1 MALTEL
7 AACEN
12 SRQIAAF
19 AARRA
24 AAAAGAD
31 AALLFTPDA
40 FQAGFVCTG
49 AWGEGAPKA
58 LRRAVPR
65 DRDLARELVR
75 DRAALLVPKER
86 LLASDDPLLQDAPAW
101 AAACFLLPVE
111 RNRAIAAVAAL
122 FFRRAPESAAVSAR
136 VLPFLEAVAPALEKA
151 RDAERKSSG
160 MLQAIERLTSLFDLS
175 KAFGSTIDLAELH
188 TLIVQKAA
196 DFCASETASLWF
208 LEGDDGEV
216 VLAATAANPNYDVAA
231 PPASVGA
238 SVVADVLADIEV
250 LRRNSLPEDDPVRAA
265 DPAYPLNSLLA
276 VPLVEDDAPIGVLVL
291 ANKRGRHPEFSD
303 GDEELLVDLARQ
315 AVRAL
320 HNARQY
326 EAEKKVGELDALLT
340 VSREITSTLD
350 LDKVMQAIVNA
361 TAALIRYDRCALA
374 IQSRGR
380 LRLGAVSGLLEI
392 DRNRPDLKRTEE
404 ILEWVYGTGT
414 DVSVTEAEDGT
425 LTADRPETAEK
436 FRVFFRENKL
446 KSFYGI
452 VLKDEEGKLGVLSFE
467 SGERLTFDPET
478 RGLLQILVNQATV
491 AVRNAQLY
499 RQVPLVG
506 FLQPLLSR
514 KKKLMEIPRSRRVAW
529 GVSALVA
536 LIVLFLVPWRL
547 RLTGA
552 ARVVPGRR
560 ASVTAGVDGIV
571 ATVVKLEGDAVVAGD
586 VIATLEDEAY
596 QAALA
601 EARSAFQIA
610 SSDLARARD
619 AGNAAAAFDAESRRN
634 ELVARMALEDER
646 LSRTRLVAPVA
657 GVIVTPRIQER
668 VGQNLAKGA
677 ELCVVADVAT
687 VTAEVAVPEEDAAL
701 LAPGQ
706 RAGVKLHPYPTRTF
720 QGQVT
725 RVGAQ
730 VREEGKER
738 YVVAEVALPNTD
750 GLLKTGMLGQ
760 AKIVAHRS
768 NIATF
773 LLRRPARWLYGK
785 LWPLLP

>member
-1 MALTEL
+1 
-7 AACEN
+7 
-12 SRQIAAF
+12 
-19 AARRA
+19 
-24 AAAAGAD
+24 AGAD
-31 AALLFTPDA
+31 AALLWAPDA
-40 FQAGFVCTG
+40 LHPSFLCIAAFGAGTERAARRSVSRETG
-49 AWGEGAPKA
+49 
-58 LRRAVPR
+58 LVH
-65 DRDLARELVR
+65 DLVR
-75 DRAALLVPKER
+75 DRVPVLLQAEQLTATEDPFLKAIPTEAGACLFVPLQAER
-86 LLASDDPLLQDAPAW
+86 IVVGLLALAFHRMPDRGVLQNLQG
-101 AAACFLLPVE
+101 FLKH
-111 RNRAIAAVAAL
+111 AT
-122 FFRRAPESAAVSAR
+122 
-136 VLPFLEAVAPALEKA
+136 PALA
-151 RDAERKSSG
+151 RALRAERKTSG
-160 MLQAIERLTSLFDLS
+160 MLYAIERLTSLYDLT
-175 KAFGSTIDLAELH
+175 KAFGSTIDLAELSA
-188 TLIVQKAA
+188 IIARKAA
-196 DFCASETASLWF
+196 DFMSAEVASLWT
-208 LEGDDGEV
+208 LDRQAGELT
-216 VLAATAANPNYDVAA
+216 LAATAVNANYDI
-231 PPASVGA
+231 PASPEAVGG
-238 SVVADVLADIEV
+238 SVVGDVLAGRTP
-250 LRRNSLPEDDPVRAA
+250 LRRNDLPEDDPVRTENPDYPVHSILAA
-265 DPAYPLNSLLA
+265 PLI
-276 VPLVEDDAPIGVLVL
+276 EDDEPIGVIVVV
-291 ANKRGRHPEFSD
+291 NKRGRHPEFTAA
-303 GDEELLVDLARQ
+303 DEDLLVDIERQ

-326 EAEKKVGELDALLT
+326 EAEKKVAELDALLT

-350 LDKVMQAIVNA
+350 LDKVMNAIVNS
-361 TAALIRYDRCALA
+361 TAALIRYDRCAIG
-374 IQSRGR
+374 IQDRGR
-380 LRLGAVSGLLEI
+380 LRLGAVSGVLEL
-392 DRNRPDLKRTEE
+392 DRSRPDLKRTTE
-404 ILEWVYGTGT
+404 ILEWVHGGGT
-414 DVSVTEAEDGT
+414 DVSVVENEDGT
-425 LTADRPETAEK
+425 LETARPETTEK
-436 FRVFFRENKL
+436 FRAFFAENKL

-452 VLKDEEGKLGVLSFE
+452 LLKDEEGPLGVLGFE
-467 SGERLTFDPET
+467 SSERLVFDEET
-478 RGLLQILVNQATV
+478 RSLLQILVNQATV

-506 FLQPLLSR
+506 FLKPLLSR

-596 QAALA
+596 RAALA
-601 EARSAFQIA
+601 EARSALQIA

-730 VREEGKER
+730 VREEGKDR
-738 YVVAEVALPNTD
+738 FVVAEVALENAD

-768 NIATF
+768 NIATL